1 MLRYSESF
9 FFGTGTTIA
18 STYMMASL
26 GGVERSCCSGKR
38 RERERD
44 RHGAEADRA
53 RVDVHPSVAAEA
65 VEDPSADRRAG
76 SHAEAG
82 DHGGGAEHRAEDL
95 LPEVLARED
104 GVERHHAPVGE
115 AKHRGDRVELAELG
129 SRDERESGERLDREP
144 GD

>member
-44 RHGAEADRA
+44 GHGAEADRA
-53 RVDVHPSVAAEA
+53 RVDVHPGVLAEG
-65 VEDPSADRRAG
+65 VEDPAADRRTG
-76 SHAEAG
+76 RHAEAG
-82 DHGGGAEHRAEDL
+82 HHRGGAEHPAEDL
-95 LPEVLARED
+95 LPEVLAREQR
-104 GVERHHAPVGE
+104 VERHHAAVGE
-115 AKHRGDRVELAELG
+115 AEHRGDGVELAEPG
-129 SRDERESGERLDREP
+129 GRDERESGERLDREA
-144 GD
+144 